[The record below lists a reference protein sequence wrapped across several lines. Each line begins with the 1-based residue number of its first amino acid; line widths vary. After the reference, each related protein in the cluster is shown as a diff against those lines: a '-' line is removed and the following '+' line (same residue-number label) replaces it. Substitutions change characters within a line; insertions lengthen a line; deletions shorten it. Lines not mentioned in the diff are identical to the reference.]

1 MIDVTLGNVL
11 QAFSLVAAAV
21 AILLKMSRNQ
31 GEARAEAKQLREA
44 VAVVQKAIES
54 VAADQ
59 EKLLRLD
66 VWAPS
71 LKGLEDRCS
80 RTEKGLEERC
90 GRLDARIDRL
100 DAKVFDGG
108 R

>member
-1 MIDVTLGNVL
+1 MIDITLGNIL
-11 QAFSLVAAAV
+11 QALSLAVAAMV
-21 AILLKMSRNQ
+21 ILLKMARNQ
-31 GEARAEAKQLREA
+31 GEARKEAQQLKEA
-44 VAVVQKAIES
+44 VAVVQKAIDS

-80 RTEKGLEERC
+80 RIEKGLEERC